1 MRSKSKFDRK
11 TESYTR
17 WVIRWRW
24 AIMVFSI
31 AVMLIFAYG
40 GSRLT
45 FSTDYRVFFNK
56 NNPQLNSFEAL
67 QNIYTKNRNI
77 LFVVEPESGN
87 VFEPETL
94 DALEKLTAEAWKVP
108 YSIRVDG
115 ITNFQNTRAF
125 EDDLIVEDLVID
137 ALSKSDIEIQYIK
150 DTALAE
156 PLLINTLVSPSGH
169 VAGVNV
175 TLHLPGK
182 SLIEVPEAV
191 QFARNLADEIRI
203 AYPGV
208 NIYISGM
215 IMMNNAFSESV
226 ENDLL
231 FLTPFM
237 FGAIFL
243 LMFFLLRSVAGTFAS
258 LLVILFSTASAMG
271 IAGWLGFELT
281 APTASAPT
289 IIMTIAIADSIHILV
304 SFLKEMKNGLPK
316 TDAIIETIRVNMQP
330 VFLTSLTTAIG
341 FLSMNFSDS
350 PPFQDLGNITAI
362 GVTFA
367 FLFSVLF
374 LPAFL
379 SIVPIRISASK
390 TNRSVLID
398 RFADWVI
405 YNKKAIFYTSTA
417 VVLLLAAFI
426 PSNELNDQFVEYFDE
441 SVKFRTDSDFIAE
454 NLSGIYT
461 LEFLLKSGESGGIS
475 NPEYLTKLEDFRN
488 WLKTDDRVMQVTAFS
503 TIMKKLNK
511 NMHGD
516 DPYYYKIPES
526 RDLAAQYL
534 LLYEMSLP
542 FGLDLNNQI
551 NVDKSSTRFTVN
563 LDIVTAKEIKEIAEN
578 AEFWLRTNAPESMFT
593 NAVSASVMFAHISE
607 RNVKSMLAGTTIA
620 LVIISI
626 LMIVALRSWK
636 YGLISLVP
644 NFVPAVLAFGLWGL
658 LIGEIGLALSMVTG
672 MTLGIVVDDT
682 VHFMSKYVRARREKN
697 LDSSEAVKYAFS
709 TVGIAMA
716 VTSVILI
723 AGFLILTQSSFKLNS
738 GMGLLTSITIAF
750 ALLADFLMLPSL
762 LLIIE
767 RKQKIVLEKTLVSE
781 SPNEFA
787 FAKIPSGNYLN
798 KFKVYFR
805 TKS

>member
-1 MRSKSKFDRK
+1 MRTKSNIDRK

-24 AIMVFSI
+24 AIIVFSV

-45 FSTDYRVFFNK
+45 FSTDYRIFFSE
-56 NNPQLNSFEAL
+56 NNPQLISFEAL
-67 QNIYTKNRNI
+67 QNIYTKNNNI
-77 LFVVEPESGN
+77 LFVIEPESGN

-94 DALEKLTAEAWKVP
+94 DAIEKLTAEAWKVP

-115 ITNFQNTRAF
+115 ITNFQHTRAF
-125 EDDLIVEDLVID
+125 EDDLIVKDLVID
-137 ALSKSDIEIQYIK
+137 ALSKSAKEIQEIK
-150 DTALAE
+150 EISLSE
-156 PLLINTLVSPSGH
+156 PLLVNTLVSPSGH

-175 TLHLPGK
+175 TLQLPGK
-182 SLIEVPEAV
+182 SMMEVPEAV
-191 QFARNLADEIRI
+191 QFSRNLADEIRI

-208 NIYISGM
+208 NIYLTGTA
-215 IMMNNAFSESV
+215 MMNNAFSESV
-226 ENDLL
+226 ENDLM
-231 FLTPFM
+231 FLTPVM
-237 FGAIFL
+237 FGVIFI
-243 LMFFLLRSVAGTFAS
+243 LMFILLRSAAGTFAS

-304 SFLKEMKNGLPK
+304 SFIKEMKNGLPK
-316 TDAIIETIRVNMQP
+316 IDAIVETMRINMQP

-350 PPFQDLGNITAI
+350 PPFQDLGNITAF

-367 FLFSVLF
+367 FLFSVIF

-379 SIVPIRISASK
+379 SIVPIRISVSK

-398 RFADWVI
+398 RFADWI
-405 YNKKAIFYTSTA
+405 ISNKKVIFYTSTA
-417 VVLLLAAFI
+417 VVLFLGAFI

-441 SVKFRTDSDFIAE
+441 SVKFRTDTDFAAE
-454 NLSGIYT
+454 NLSGINT
-461 LEFLLKSGESGGIS
+461 LEFSLKSGESGGIS
-475 NPEYLTKLEDFRN
+475 NPEYLSKLEDFRN
-488 WLKTDDRVMQVTAFS
+488 WFKTDDRVMQVTTFS
-503 TIMKKLNK
+503 TVMKKLNK

-516 DPYYYKIPES
+516 DPDYYRIPES

-542 FGLDLNNQI
+542 YGLDLNNQI
-551 NVDKSSTRFTVN
+551 NVDKSSTRFRVN
-563 LDIVTAKEIKEIAEN
+563 LVNVTTNEIKEIADK
-578 AEFWLRTNAPESMFT
+578 AEYWLRENAPEPMFT
-593 NAVSASVMFAHISE
+593 TAASIAIMFAHISE
-607 RNVKSMLAGTTIA
+607 RNVKSMLVGTTIA

-626 LMIVALRSWK
+626 MMIAALRSWK

-658 LIGEIGLALSMVTG
+658 LIGEIGLALSAVTG

-682 VHFMSKYVRARREKN
+682 VHFMTKYVRARREKN

-723 AGFLILTQSSFKLNS
+723 AGFLVLTQSSFKLNS

-767 RKQKIVLEKTLVSE
+767 RKKKIVLKRAMFSD
-781 SPNEFA
+781 SPNA
-787 FAKIPSGNYLN
+787 FVLAKSPSDNYLN
-798 KFKVYFR
+798 NFKDYFR
-805 TKS
+805 SKS

>member
-1 MRSKSKFDRK
+1 MRTKSNIDRK

-24 AIMVFSI
+24 AIIVFSV

-45 FSTDYRVFFNK
+45 FSTDYRIFFSE
-56 NNPQLNSFEAL
+56 NNPQLISFEAL
-67 QNIYTKNRNI
+67 QNIYTKNNNI
-77 LFVVEPESGN
+77 LFVIEPESGN

-94 DALEKLTAEAWKVP
+94 DAIEKLTAEAWKVP

-115 ITNFQNTRAF
+115 ITNFQHTRAF
-125 EDDLIVEDLVID
+125 EDDLIVKDLVID
-137 ALSKSDIEIQYIK
+137 ALSKSAKEIQEIK
-150 DTALAE
+150 EISLSE
-156 PLLINTLVSPSGH
+156 PLLVNTLVSPSGH

-175 TLHLPGK
+175 TLQLPGK
-182 SLIEVPEAV
+182 SMMEVPEAV
-191 QFARNLADEIRI
+191 QFSRNLADEIRI

-208 NIYISGM
+208 NIYLTGTA
-215 IMMNNAFSESV
+215 MMNNAFSESV
-226 ENDLL
+226 ENDLM
-231 FLTPFM
+231 FLTPVM
-237 FGAIFL
+237 FGVIFI
-243 LMFFLLRSVAGTFAS
+243 LMFILLRSAAGTFAS

-271 IAGWLGFELT
+271 IAGWLGYELT

-304 SFLKEMKNGLPK
+304 SFIKEMKNGLPK
-316 TDAIIETIRVNMQP
+316 IDAIVETMRINMQP

-350 PPFQDLGNITAI
+350 PPFQDLGNITAF

-367 FLFSVLF
+367 FLFSVIF

-379 SIVPIRISASK
+379 SIVPIRISVSK

-405 YNKKAIFYTSTA
+405 SNKKVIFYTSTA
-417 VVLLLAAFI
+417 VVLFLGAFI

-441 SVKFRTDSDFIAE
+441 SVKFRTDTDFAAE
-454 NLSGIYT
+454 NLSGINT
-461 LEFLLKSGESGGIS
+461 LEFSLKSGESGGIS
-475 NPEYLTKLEDFRN
+475 NPEYLSKLEDFRN
-488 WLKTDDRVMQVTAFS
+488 WFKTDDRVMQVTTFS
-503 TIMKKLNK
+503 TVMKKLNK

-516 DPYYYKIPES
+516 DPDYYRIPES

-542 FGLDLNNQI
+542 YGLDLNNQI
-551 NVDKSSTRFTVN
+551 NVDKSSTRFRVN
-563 LDIVTAKEIKEIAEN
+563 LVNVTTNEIKEIADK
-578 AEFWLRTNAPESMFT
+578 AEYWLRENAPEPMFT
-593 NAVSASVMFAHISE
+593 TAASIAIMFAHISE
-607 RNVKSMLAGTTIA
+607 RNVKSMLVGTTIA

-626 LMIVALRSWK
+626 MMIAALRSWK

-658 LIGEIGLALSMVTG
+658 LIGEIGLALSAVTG

-682 VHFMSKYVRARREKN
+682 VHFMTKYVRARREKN

-723 AGFLILTQSSFKLNS
+723 AGFLVLTQSSFKLNS

-767 RKQKIVLEKTLVSE
+767 RKKKIVLKRAMFSD
-781 SPNEFA
+781 SPNA
-787 FAKIPSGNYLN
+787 FVLAKSPSDNYLN
-798 KFKVYFR
+798 NFKDYFR
-805 TKS
+805 SKS

>member
-1 MRSKSKFDRK
+1 MRTKSNIDRK

-24 AIMVFSI
+24 AIIVFSV

-45 FSTDYRVFFNK
+45 FSTDYRIFFSE
-56 NNPQLNSFEAL
+56 NNPQLISFEAL
-67 QNIYTKNRNI
+67 QNIYTKNNNI
-77 LFVVEPESGN
+77 LFVIEPESGN

-94 DALEKLTAEAWKVP
+94 DAIEKLTAEAWKVP

-115 ITNFQNTRAF
+115 ITNFQHTRAF
-125 EDDLIVEDLVID
+125 EDDLIVKDLVID
-137 ALSKSDIEIQYIK
+137 ALSKSAKEIQEIK
-150 DTALAE
+150 EISLSE
-156 PLLINTLVSPSGH
+156 PLLVNTLVSPSGH

-175 TLHLPGK
+175 TLQLPGK
-182 SLIEVPEAV
+182 SMMEVPEAV
-191 QFARNLADEIRI
+191 QFSRNLADEIRI

-208 NIYISGM
+208 NIYLTGTA
-215 IMMNNAFSESV
+215 MMNNAFSESV
-226 ENDLL
+226 ENDLM
-231 FLTPFM
+231 FLTPVM
-237 FGAIFL
+237 FGIIFI
-243 LMFFLLRSVAGTFAS
+243 LMFFLLRSAAGTFAS

-271 IAGWLGFELT
+271 IAGWLGYELT

-304 SFLKEMKNGLPK
+304 SFIKEMKNGLPK
-316 TDAIIETIRVNMQP
+316 IDAIVETMRINMQP

-350 PPFQDLGNITAI
+350 PPFQDLGNITAF

-367 FLFSVLF
+367 FLFSVIF

-379 SIVPIRISASK
+379 SIVPIRISVSK

-405 YNKKAIFYTSTA
+405 SNKKVIFYTSTA
-417 VVLLLAAFI
+417 VVLFLGAFI

-441 SVKFRTDSDFIAE
+441 SVKFRTDTDFAAE
-454 NLSGIYT
+454 NLSGINT
-461 LEFLLKSGESGGIS
+461 LEFSLKSGESGGIS
-475 NPEYLTKLEDFRN
+475 NPEYLSKLEDFRN
-488 WLKTDDRVMQVTAFS
+488 WFKTDDRVMQVTTFS
-503 TIMKKLNK
+503 TVMKKLNK

-516 DPYYYKIPES
+516 DPDYYRIPES

-542 FGLDLNNQI
+542 YGLDLNNQI
-551 NVDKSSTRFTVN
+551 NVDKSSTRFRVN
-563 LDIVTAKEIKEIAEN
+563 LVNVTTNEIKEIADK
-578 AEFWLRTNAPESMFT
+578 AEYWLRENAPEPMFT
-593 NAVSASVMFAHISE
+593 TAASIAIMFAHISE
-607 RNVKSMLAGTTIA
+607 RNVKSMLVGTTIA

-626 LMIVALRSWK
+626 MMIAALRSWK

-658 LIGEIGLALSMVTG
+658 LIGEIGLALSAVTG

-682 VHFMSKYVRARREKN
+682 VHFMTKYVRARREKN

-723 AGFLILTQSSFKLNS
+723 AGFLVLTQSSFKLNS

-767 RKQKIVLEKTLVSE
+767 RKKKIVLKRAMFSD
-781 SPNEFA
+781 SPNA
-787 FAKIPSGNYLN
+787 FVLAKSPSDNYLN
-798 KFKVYFR
+798 NFKDYFR
-805 TKS
+805 SKS

>member
-1 MRSKSKFDRK
+1 MRTKSNIDRK

-24 AIMVFSI
+24 AIIVFSV

-45 FSTDYRVFFNK
+45 FSTDYRIFFSE
-56 NNPQLNSFEAL
+56 NNPQLISFEAL
-67 QNIYTKNRNI
+67 QNIYTKNNNI
-77 LFVVEPESGN
+77 LFVIEPESGN

-94 DALEKLTAEAWKVP
+94 DAIEKLTAEAWKVP

-115 ITNFQNTRAF
+115 ITNFQHTRAF
-125 EDDLIVEDLVID
+125 EDDLIVKDLVID
-137 ALSKSDIEIQYIK
+137 ALSKSAKEIQEIK
-150 DTALAE
+150 EISLSE
-156 PLLINTLVSPSGH
+156 PLLVNTLVSPSGH

-175 TLHLPGK
+175 TLQLPGK
-182 SLIEVPEAV
+182 SMMEVPEAV
-191 QFARNLADEIRI
+191 QFSRNLADEIRI

-208 NIYISGM
+208 NIYLTGTT
-215 IMMNNAFSESV
+215 MMNNAFSESV
-226 ENDLL
+226 ENDLM
-231 FLTPFM
+231 FLTPVM
-237 FGAIFL
+237 FGVIFI
-243 LMFFLLRSVAGTFAS
+243 LMFILLRSAAGTFAS

-271 IAGWLGFELT
+271 IAGWLGYELT

-304 SFLKEMKNGLPK
+304 SFIKEMKNGLPK
-316 TDAIIETIRVNMQP
+316 IDAIVETMRINMQP

-350 PPFQDLGNITAI
+350 PPFQDLGNITAF

-367 FLFSVLF
+367 FLFSVIF

-379 SIVPIRISASK
+379 SIVPIRISVSK

-398 RFADWVI
+398 RFADWI
-405 YNKKAIFYTSTA
+405 ISNKKVIFYTSTA
-417 VVLLLAAFI
+417 VVLFLGAFI

-441 SVKFRTDSDFIAE
+441 SVKFRTDTDFAAE
-454 NLSGIYT
+454 NLSGINT
-461 LEFLLKSGESGGIS
+461 LEFSLKSGESGGIS
-475 NPEYLTKLEDFRN
+475 NPEYLSKLEDFRN
-488 WLKTDDRVMQVTAFS
+488 WFKTDDRVMQVTTFS
-503 TIMKKLNK
+503 TVMKKLNK

-516 DPYYYKIPES
+516 DPDYYRIPES

-542 FGLDLNNQI
+542 YGLDLNNQI
-551 NVDKSSTRFTVN
+551 NVDKSSTRFRVN
-563 LDIVTAKEIKEIAEN
+563 LVNVTTNEIKEIADK
-578 AEFWLRTNAPESMFT
+578 AEYWLRENAPEPMFT
-593 NAVSASVMFAHISE
+593 TAASIAIMFAHISE
-607 RNVKSMLAGTTIA
+607 RNVKSMLVGTTIA

-626 LMIVALRSWK
+626 MMIAALRSWK

-658 LIGEIGLALSMVTG
+658 LIGEIGLALSAVTG

-682 VHFMSKYVRARREKN
+682 VHFMTKYVRARREKN

-723 AGFLILTQSSFKLNS
+723 AGFLVLTQSSFKLNS

-767 RKQKIVLEKTLVSE
+767 RKKKIVLKRAMFSD
-781 SPNEFA
+781 SPNA
-787 FAKIPSGNYLN
+787 FVLAKSPSDNYLN
-798 KFKVYFR
+798 NFKDYFR
-805 TKS
+805 SKS

>member
-1 MRSKSKFDRK
+1 MRTKSNIDRK

-24 AIMVFSI
+24 AIIVFSV

-45 FSTDYRVFFNK
+45 FSTDYRIFFSED
-56 NNPQLNSFEAL
+56 NPQLISFEAL
-67 QNIYTKNRNI
+67 QNIYTKNNNI
-77 LFVVEPESGN
+77 LFVIEPESGN

-94 DALEKLTAEAWKVP
+94 DAIEKLTAEAWKVP

-115 ITNFQNTRAF
+115 ITNFQHTRAF
-125 EDDLIVEDLVID
+125 EDDLIVKDLVID
-137 ALSKSDIEIQYIK
+137 ALSKSAKEIQEIK
-150 DTALAE
+150 EISLSE
-156 PLLINTLVSPSGH
+156 PLLVNTLVSPSGH

-175 TLHLPGK
+175 TLQLPGK
-182 SLIEVPEAV
+182 SMMEVPEAV

-208 NIYISGM
+208 NIYLTGTA
-215 IMMNNAFSESV
+215 MMNNAFSESV
-226 ENDLL
+226 ENDLM
-231 FLTPFM
+231 FLTPVM
-237 FGAIFL
+237 FGVIFI
-243 LMFFLLRSVAGTFAS
+243 LMFFLLRSAAGTFAS

-304 SFLKEMKNGLPK
+304 SFIKEMKNGLPK
-316 TDAIIETIRVNMQP
+316 IDAIVETMRINMQP

-350 PPFQDLGNITAI
+350 PPFQDLGNITAF

-367 FLFSVLF
+367 FLFSVIF

-379 SIVPIRISASK
+379 SIVPIRISVSK

-405 YNKKAIFYTSTA
+405 SNKKVIFYTSTA
-417 VVLLLAAFI
+417 VVLFLGAFI

-441 SVKFRTDSDFIAE
+441 SVKFRTDTDFAAE
-454 NLSGIYT
+454 NLSGINT
-461 LEFLLKSGESGGIS
+461 LEFSLKSGESGGIS
-475 NPEYLTKLEDFRN
+475 NPEYLSKLEDFRN
-488 WLKTDDRVMQVTAFS
+488 WFKTDDRVMQVTTFS
-503 TIMKKLNK
+503 TVMKKLNK

-516 DPYYYKIPES
+516 DPDYYRIPES

-542 FGLDLNNQI
+542 YGLDLNNQI
-551 NVDKSSTRFTVN
+551 NVDKSSTRFRVN
-563 LDIVTAKEIKEIAEN
+563 LVNVTTNEIKEIADK
-578 AEFWLRTNAPESMFT
+578 AEYWLRENAPEPMFT
-593 NAVSASVMFAHISE
+593 TAASIAIMFAHISE
-607 RNVKSMLAGTTIA
+607 RNVKSMLVGTTIA

-626 LMIVALRSWK
+626 MMIAALRSWK

-658 LIGEIGLALSMVTG
+658 LIGEIGLALSAVTG

-682 VHFMSKYVRARREKN
+682 VHFMTKYVRARREKN

-723 AGFLILTQSSFKLNS
+723 AGFLVLTQSSFKLNS

-767 RKQKIVLEKTLVSE
+767 RKKKIVLKRAMFSD
-781 SPNEFA
+781 SPNA
-787 FAKIPSGNYLN
+787 FVLAKSPSDNYLN
-798 KFKVYFR
+798 NFKDYFR
-805 TKS
+805 SKS

>member
-1 MRSKSKFDRK
+1 MRTKSNIDRK

-24 AIMVFSI
+24 AIIVFSV

-45 FSTDYRVFFNK
+45 FSTDYRIFFSED
-56 NNPQLNSFEAL
+56 NPQLISFEAL
-67 QNIYTKNRNI
+67 QNIYTKNNNI
-77 LFVVEPESGN
+77 LFVIEPESGN

-94 DALEKLTAEAWKVP
+94 DAIEKLTAEAWKVP

-115 ITNFQNTRAF
+115 ITNFQHTRAF
-125 EDDLIVEDLVID
+125 EDDLIVKDLVID
-137 ALSKSDIEIQYIK
+137 ALSKSAKEIQEIK
-150 DTALAE
+150 EISLSE
-156 PLLINTLVSPSGH
+156 PLLVNTLVSPSGH

-175 TLHLPGK
+175 TLQLPGK
-182 SLIEVPEAV
+182 SMMEVPEAV

-208 NIYISGM
+208 NIYLTGTT
-215 IMMNNAFSESV
+215 MMNNAFSESV
-226 ENDLL
+226 ENDLM
-231 FLTPFM
+231 FLTPVM
-237 FGAIFL
+237 FGVIFI
-243 LMFFLLRSVAGTFAS
+243 LMFFLLRSAAGTFAS

-304 SFLKEMKNGLPK
+304 SFIKEMKNGLPK
-316 TDAIIETIRVNMQP
+316 IDAIVETMRINMQP

-350 PPFQDLGNITAI
+350 PPFQDLGNITAF

-367 FLFSVLF
+367 FLFSVIF

-379 SIVPIRISASK
+379 SIVPIRISVSK

-405 YNKKAIFYTSTA
+405 SNKKVIFYTSTA
-417 VVLLLAAFI
+417 VVLFLGAFI

-441 SVKFRTDSDFIAE
+441 SVKFRTDTDFAAE
-454 NLSGIYT
+454 NLSGINT
-461 LEFLLKSGESGGIS
+461 LEFSLKSGESGGIS
-475 NPEYLTKLEDFRN
+475 NPEYLSKLEDFRN
-488 WLKTDDRVMQVTAFS
+488 WFKTDDRVMQVTTFS
-503 TIMKKLNK
+503 TVMKKLNK

-516 DPYYYKIPES
+516 DPDYYRIPES

-542 FGLDLNNQI
+542 YGLDLNNQI
-551 NVDKSSTRFTVN
+551 NVDKSSTRFRVN
-563 LDIVTAKEIKEIAEN
+563 LVNVTTNEIKEIADK
-578 AEFWLRTNAPESMFT
+578 AEYWLRENAPEPMFT
-593 NAVSASVMFAHISE
+593 TAASIAIMFAHISE
-607 RNVKSMLAGTTIA
+607 RNVKSMLVGTTIA

-626 LMIVALRSWK
+626 MMIAALRSWK

-658 LIGEIGLALSMVTG
+658 LIGEIGLALSAVTG

-682 VHFMSKYVRARREKN
+682 VHFMTKYVRARREKN

-723 AGFLILTQSSFKLNS
+723 AGFLVLTQSSFKLNS

-767 RKQKIVLEKTLVSE
+767 RKKKIVLKRAMFSD
-781 SPNEFA
+781 SPNA
-787 FAKIPSGNYLN
+787 FVLAKSPSDNYLN
-798 KFKVYFR
+798 NFKDYFR
-805 TKS
+805 SKS